1 MANCIQ
7 NPLKTPEVSIYYF
20 KIRVPEFRNNKI
32 NTLESN
38 KTKKKQPEV
47 SIFNPCNYCINFKK
61 STNYRKNSKNQ
72 NNLVE
77 VSLFANSLKI
87 IKIHSRPI
95 LNKLSI
101 SWMQKKLFFQNI
113 LMHVKRFSFHYKQ
126 HKIIFLS
133 FLEINMKWNK

>member
-20 KIRVPEFRNNKI
+20 KIRVPEFRNIKI
-32 NTLESN
+32 ITQESN
-38 KTKKKQPEV
+38 KKEQPEV

-101 SWMQKKLFFQNI
+101 S
-113 LMHVKRFSFHYKQ
+113 
-126 HKIIFLS
+126 
-133 FLEINMKWNK
+133 